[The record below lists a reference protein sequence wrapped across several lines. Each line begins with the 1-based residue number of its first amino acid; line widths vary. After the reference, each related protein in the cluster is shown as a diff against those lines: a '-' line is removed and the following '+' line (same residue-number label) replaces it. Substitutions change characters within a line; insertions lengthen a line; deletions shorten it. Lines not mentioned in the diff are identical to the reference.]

1 MDRMSSFGPVS
12 GPVPQPSAHVSAP
25 SKPTLDTPRT
35 NVSVRKMREP
45 VVPWV
50 TDGLIRHRKLALGA
64 SLIPIIISFNGRWRM
79 GLDSSIYRGLARSI
93 ASGNGYHFGE
103 FGTHQIYP
111 GFPVLLAVITKIFG
125 EHVFRPVAPL
135 LLMVSMSLVTLAM
148 IYRLIARSY
157 PQWMAICVT
166 VFMATNFWFVKLSHE
181 VLTDIPFLMGTIMAL
196 LGWDMLRQRS
206 ATSPSSGTPGEGGG
220 GGDETSAEI

>member
-1 MDRMSSFGPVS
+1 MSRMSSFGPVS
-12 GPVPQPSAHVSAP
+12 GPVPQPSTHVP
-25 SKPTLDTPRT
+25 PTLDTRRTSTSPR
-35 NVSVRKMREP
+35 RQREP

-50 TDGLIRHRKLALGA
+50 TDGLIRHRKLAIAA

-93 ASGNGYHFGE
+93 ASGNGYRFGE

-111 GFPVLLAVITKIFG
+111 GLPVLLAGLTKLFG
-125 EHVFRPVAPL
+125 EHVYRPIAPII
-135 LLMVSMSLVTLAM
+135 LMVAMSLVTLVM

-166 VFMATNFWFVKLSHE
+166 VFMATNYWL
-181 VLTDIPFLMGTIMAL
+181 
-196 LGWDMLRQRS
+196 
-206 ATSPSSGTPGEGGG
+206 
-220 GGDETSAEI
+220 